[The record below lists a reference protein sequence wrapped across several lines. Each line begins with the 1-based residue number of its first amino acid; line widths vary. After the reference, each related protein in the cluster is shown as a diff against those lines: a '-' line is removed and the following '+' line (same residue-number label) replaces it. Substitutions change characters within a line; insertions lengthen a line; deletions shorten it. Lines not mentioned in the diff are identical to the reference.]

1 MKRAFI
7 FLLLAIVIGGFSGG
21 MCAKYALA
29 QERRALPDAQQVS
42 PFAANRTAALL
53 NQTKWPDFTY
63 AAENSV
69 EAVVHVSSIY
79 QRRQE
84 PAMSWLEYFFGY
96 RAPQFETERR
106 PAVGTGSGVILT
118 TDGYIVTNNHV
129 IEKASEVQVTL
140 YDKRTFPANLI
151 GTDPTTDVAV
161 LKIETDSL
169 PFIPFGNS
177 DSLRL
182 GEWVLAIGNPYNLT
196 STITAGIVSAKGR
209 HMFSPDGRYKIESF
223 IQTDAAVN
231 RGNSG
236 GALVNTRG
244 ELVGINTAIASPT
257 GSFSG
262 YSFAVPTGIVQKV
275 VEDIIQYGS
284 VQRAVLGIVMT
295 DVTDAIAKK
304 LALNSLNGVLITDVI
319 AGSAAE
325 KAGIK
330 QGDVLTHINGIVVK
344 NTSAV
349 QEQIGRYRP
358 EDQAEI
364 IVETNGKKR
373 HINVVLA
380 KFETQDKYPDKK
392 PYNAK

>member
-1 MKRAFI
+1 MKRTSL
-7 FLLLAIVIGGFSGG
+7 FLLLAVVIGGLSGG
-21 MCAKYALA
+21 LCAKYAIA
-29 QERRALPDAQQVS
+29 QEQRALPDVQQSS
-42 PFAANRTAALL
+42 PLTANRATARF
-53 NQTKWPDFTY
+53 NQTQLPDFTY

-69 EAVVHVSSIY
+69 EAVVHVNAIIY
-79 QRRQE
+79 QNRQE
-84 PAMSWLEYFFGY
+84 SGVSLLEYFFGY
-96 RAPQFETERR
+96 RAPREDLR
-106 PAVGTGSGVILT
+106 PAVGSGSGVILT

-129 IEKASEVQVTL
+129 IDKASEVQVTL
-140 YDKRTFPANLI
+140 YDKRTFPAKLI
-151 GTDPTTDVAV
+151 GADPATDVAV
-161 LKIETDSL
+161 LKIATDSL

-182 GEWVLAIGNPYNLT
+182 GEWVLAIGNPYNLN

-209 HMFSPDGRYKIESF
+209 NMFPPDGRYKIESF

-262 YSFAVPTGIVQKV
+262 YAFAVPTSIVQKV

-284 VQRAVLGIVMT
+284 VQRAALGITMT

-304 LALNSLNGVLITDVI
+304 LALHNLDGVLITGVVS
-319 AGSAAE
+319 GGAAE
-325 KAGIK
+325 KAGIR
-330 QGDVLTHINGIVVK
+330 QGDVMTHINSTAVK

-349 QEQIGRYRP
+349 QELIARYHP
-358 EDQAEI
+358 EQQVEI
-364 IVETNGKKR
+364 MIERDGKKR
-373 HINVVLA
+373 HMNAVLA
-380 KFETQDKYPDKK
+380 TFEPKIEKKYVPDY
-392 PYNAK
+392 PNR

>member
-1 MKRAFI
+1 MKRIF
-7 FLLLAIVIGGFSGG
+7 FLLLAIVIGGLSGG
-21 MCAKYALA
+21 LCAKYAIA
-29 QERRALPDAQQVS
+29 QERRTLPDVQHAS
-42 PFAANRTAALL
+42 PLATGRTAALL
-53 NQTKWPDFTY
+53 NQTQWPGFTY

-69 EAVVHVSSIY
+69 EAVVHVNSIY

-84 PAMSWLEYFFGY
+84 PAMSWFEYFFGY
-96 RAPQFETERR
+96 RPPQFEAERR
-106 PAVGTGSGVILT
+106 PSVGTGSGVIMT

-140 YDKRTFPANLI
+140 YDKRTFPARLI
-151 GTDPTTDVAV
+151 GTDPVTDIAV

-182 GEWVLAIGNPYNLT
+182 GEWVLAIGNPYNLN

-209 HMFSPDGRYKIESF
+209 HMFSSEGRYRIESF

-231 RGNSG
+231 PGNSG

-262 YSFAVPTGIVQKV
+262 YSFAVPTSIVRKV
-275 VEDIIQYGS
+275 VEDIIRYGA
-284 VQRAVLGIVMT
+284 VQRAILGIVMT
-295 DVTDAIAKK
+295 DITDDIAKK
-304 LALNSLNGVLITDVI
+304 LTLNTLNGVLVTNV
-319 AGSAAE
+319 ANGSAAE

-330 QGDVLTHINGIVVK
+330 QGDVITHINNIAVK
-344 NTSAV
+344 NASAV
-349 QEQIGRYRP
+349 QEQIARYRP
-358 EDQAEI
+358 EEQ
-364 IVETNGKKR
+364 VEVLIEREGKKR
-373 HINVVLA
+373 YMNVVLA
-380 KFETQDKYPDKK
+380 EFKPKDETKYVPDR
-392 PYNAK
+392 PHR